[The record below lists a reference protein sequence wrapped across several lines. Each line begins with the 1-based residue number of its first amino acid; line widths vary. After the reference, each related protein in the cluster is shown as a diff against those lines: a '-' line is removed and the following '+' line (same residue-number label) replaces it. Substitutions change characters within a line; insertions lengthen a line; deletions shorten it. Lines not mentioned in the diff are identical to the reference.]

1 MILFNPGVKL
11 YVINRDHARFY
22 DPNPLMCTHL
32 TSALDL
38 NPLRLQAS
46 RPPPLEKFAG
56 HFSRGGGLEAWRPG
70 GARASQGLAVADP
83 SMEEKRIAT
92 SKRNHRAT
100 SVAAGR
106 SKPFTLGSAS
116 VGRPWRSPRSLLH
129 TPPHDAPLIPTT
141 LRLLTR
147 LSTRSRVC
155 AGAIWT
161 KVKRRHDRRKPPQR
175 AAATASCHCPCVRAA

>member
-1 MILFNPGVKL
+1 
-11 YVINRDHARFY
+11 
-22 DPNPLMCTHL
+22 MCTHL

-38 NPLRLQAS
+38 NPLRAS
-46 RPPPLEKFAG
+46 RPPGLHPLRS
-56 HFSRGGGLEAWRPG
+56 SRDTSLEVEAWRPG

-92 SKRNHRAT
+92 SKRNRRAT

-106 SKPFTLGSAS
+106 SKPFALGSAS

-161 KVKRRHDRRKPPQR
+161 KIKRRHDRRKPPQR
-175 AAATASCHCPCVRAA
+175 AAATASCHRPCVRAA